1 AQEVTVTA
9 AAPLVD
15 VRNTQVATTVGQDVI
30 EQVPVARRFTDL
42 VNVMPG
48 VQNGLYTF
56 SPVNAVNG
64 SAVTDNVYSVDGL
77 NFVDPQVS
85 SAVTDVPYDDVQ
97 EVQVSTSGQS
107 AEFGTASGGVFN
119 FIMKSG
125 SNRIHG
131 LGSGY
136 IQTEGLTSDNVDS
149 ALAAQGIRPTFFDHV
164 YDGGGNAGG
173 PVMRDRLWFF
183 GSYFKFE
190 QQQTITDFPVP
201 IPTKQWQASMKFD
214 GRLN

>member
-1 AQEVTVTA
+1 
-9 AAPLVD
+9 
-15 VRNTQVATTVGQDVI
+15 
-30 EQVPVARRFTDL
+30 TDL

-64 SAVTDNVYSVDGL
+64 GSVTDNVYSVDGL

-97 EVQVSTSGQS
+97 EVQVSTSGQT

-125 SNRIHG
+125 GNNFRG
-131 LGSGY
+131 LLNGY
-136 IQTEGLTSDNVDS
+136 AQTKGLTANNVDA
-149 ALAAQGIRPTFFDHV
+149 ALAAQGITPTQSDHI
-164 YDGGGNAGG
+164 YDGGGNLGG
-173 PVMRDRLWFF
+173 PIVRDRLWFF
-183 GSYFKFE
+183 GSYY
-190 QQQTITDFPVP
+190 
-201 IPTKQWQASMKFD
+201 KFD
-214 GRLN
+214 